1 MVSNTEL
8 NEWYKNH
15 TIFDMEKTKPMTKEA
30 RESLYDTSKFT
41 NDFKKVFNERYKK
54 LVDDF
59 REIISC
65 DLTSDWGDNKDF
77 TTEEFYMAFKEAI
90 MTEAAWFEKHA
101 KRCNDLLSLITGNRI
116 VDLE

>member
-54 LVDDF
+54 LVTDF

-77 TTEEFYMAFKEAI
+77 TPAEFYIAFKEAI
-90 MTEAAWFEKHA
+90 TKEGEWFKKHA
-101 KRCNDLLSLITGNRI
+101 NRCDELLSLMNGQRI
-116 VDLE
+116 IDLE

>member
-1 MVSNTEL
+1 MGSIV
-8 NEWYKNH
+8 
-15 TIFDMEKTKPMTKEA
+15 FDMEKTNLLRKET

-59 REIISC
+59 REIVSC

-77 TTEEFYMAFKEAI
+77 TPEEFYMAFKEAV
-90 MTEAAWFEKHA
+90 MTEAAWFKKHFD
-101 KRCNDLLSLITGNRI
+101 RCDKLLSLMNGKRI
-116 VDLE
+116 IDLE